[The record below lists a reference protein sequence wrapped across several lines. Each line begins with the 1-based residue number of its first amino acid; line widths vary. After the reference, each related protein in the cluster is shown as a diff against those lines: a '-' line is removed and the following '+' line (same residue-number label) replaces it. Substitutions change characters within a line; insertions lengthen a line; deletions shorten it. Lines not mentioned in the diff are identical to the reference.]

1 MSKLALEK
9 KANMVTGSD
18 CLSHIMSRSINRAWE
33 QLGLVLEIS
42 LQFHALALM
51 DFVFKMDRLLFVKP
65 SASLSSPPHLA
76 ATSPLLLAMVR
87 SPYDMIRRITTPYFY
102 LGQDSGYPAVD
113 GSGVPLNFFPG
124 STLVDQ
130 FTLGPTRTLA
140 TTTQLWSEIMVL
152 RGPFC

>member
-1 MSKLALEK
+1 MGGVKLVVQQAVTCLIAANITGAGGWDDALQQANSFMSKLALEK

-65 SASLSSPPHLA
+65 CMQVSS
-76 ATSPLLLAMVR
+76 
-87 SPYDMIRRITTPYFY
+87 
-102 LGQDSGYPAVD
+102 Q
-113 GSGVPLNFFPG
+113 
-124 STLVDQ
+124 
-130 FTLGPTRTLA
+130 
-140 TTTQLWSEIMVL
+140 
-152 RGPFC
+152 